1 MRPYHEY
8 LPDQAFLLPVSLA
21 EAIEPHDPVF
31 AVREVVGRLDLS
43 AIHHE
48 LQAERGRPPFHPQ
61 AMVGLLL
68 YGACKGIYS
77 SRQLQMA
84 CRHDLAFMYLMG
96 RAQPDFHTIAEFR
109 KRFRGQLRDLFRQV
123 LELCRKA
130 GLVRLGH
137 VSLDGTKVRANAS
150 KHKAM
155 SYERLLAKR
164 KTLEAE
170 IESWFQQAEQADAAE
185 DEEHGPGDDGFSLTE
200 EQFETLKRLAKVE
213 AAQALLEERAKERA
227 KREGFDP
234 ETAEVGAKAQA
245 NFTDPESRIMHT
257 PDGFQQA
264 YNAQIAVDAE
274 SQVIVAQE
282 VSQAPPDVQRL
293 VPMLEEIIALNG
305 QAPQE
310 LSADAG
316 YASETNFA
324 ALDQAGVHAVIAL
337 RRYHRDEPPDADPA
351 PARASNRWP
360 HRNAMRDRLY
370 TPEGKALYKLRK
382 QTVEPVFG
390 QIKAVRRFR
399 QFLCRGLEAVRTEWC
414 LVCTAHNL
422 LKLAQ
427 SGFLASYAA

>member
-31 AVREVVGRLDLS
+31 AVREVVSRLDLS
-43 AIHHE
+43 AIHRA
-48 LQAERGRPPFHPQ
+48 LRAERGRPPFHPQ

-77 SRQLQMA
+77 SRQLEMA
-84 CRHDLAFMYLMG
+84 CRHDLAFMYLMA
-96 RAQPDFHTIAEFR
+96 RAQPGFHTIAEFR
-109 KRFRGQLRDLFRQV
+109 KRFRSELKGFFRQV
-123 LELCRKA
+123 LELCRQA

-164 KTLEAE
+164 KSLEEE
-170 IESWFQQAEQADAAE
+170 IESWFKQAEQADAAE
-185 DEEHGPGDDGFSLTE
+185 DQEHGSDDDGFSLSE

-234 ETAEVGAKAQA
+234 ETAVVGPKAQA
-245 NFTDPESRIMHT
+245 NFTDPDSRIMHT

-264 YNAQIAVDAE
+264 YNAQVAVDAE
-274 SQVIVAQE
+274 SQVIVAEE

-293 VPMLEEIIALNG
+293 VPMLEQIIELNG
-305 QAPQE
+305 QAPGV
-310 LSADAG
+310 LTADAG
-316 YASETNFA
+316 YPSESNFA
-324 ALDQAGVHAVIAL
+324 ALAQAGVQAVIAL

-351 PARASNRWP
+351 PARSSHRWP

-370 TPEGKALYKLRK
+370 TPAGKALYKLRK

-390 QIKAVRRFR
+390 QIKAARRFR
-399 QFLCRGLEAVRTEWC
+399 QFLCRGLEAVRAEWS

-427 SGFLASYAA
+427 SGFLASFAA

>member
-1 MRPYHEY
+1 
-8 LPDQAFLLPVSLA
+8 
-21 EAIEPHDPVF
+21 
-31 AVREVVGRLDLS
+31 
-43 AIHHE
+43 
-48 LQAERGRPPFHPQ
+48 
-61 AMVGLLL
+61 
-68 YGACKGIYS
+68 
-77 SRQLQMA
+77 MA

-109 KRFRGQLRDLFRQV
+109 QRFRAELRSLFRQV

-155 SYERLLAKR
+155 SYERLLGKR
-164 KTLEAE
+164 QALEEE
-170 IESWFQQAEQADAAE
+170 IEGWFKQAEQADAAE
-185 DEEHGPGDDGFSLTE
+185 DKEHGSDDDGFSLTKD
-200 EQFETLKRLAKVE
+200 QFETLKRLAKVE
-213 AAQALLEERAKERA
+213 AAQALLEERARERA

-234 ETAEVGAKAQA
+234 ETAKVGAKAQT

-264 YNAQIAVDAE
+264 YNAQAAVDAE

-305 QAPQE
+305 RAPAE
-310 LSADAG
+310 LTADAG
-316 YASETNFA
+316 YSSETNFA
-324 ALDQAGVHAVIAL
+324 ALAQAGVHAVIAL

-351 PARASNRWP
+351 PVNASDRWP
-360 HRNAMRDRLY
+360 QRNTMRARLY

-390 QIKAVRRFR
+390 QIKAARRFR
-399 QFLCRGLEAVRTEWC
+399 QFLCRGLEAVRTEWS

-422 LKLAQ
+422 LKLVK
-427 SGFLASYAA
+427 SGLIVSFAA

>member
-21 EAIEPHDPVF
+21 EAIDPQDPVF
-31 AVREVVGRLDLS
+31 FVRKVVGSLDLS
-43 AIHHE
+43 PIHHA
-48 LQAERGRPPFHPQ
+48 LRSERGRPPFHPQ

-77 SRQLQMA
+77 SRQLQLA
-84 CRHDLAFMYLMG
+84 CRHDLAFMYLMA

-109 KRFRGQLRDLFRQV
+109 KRFREPLRDLFGQV
-123 LELCRKA
+123 LEMCRQA
-130 GLVRLGH
+130 GLVHLGH

-164 KTLEAE
+164 QTLEEE
-170 IESWFQQAEQADAAE
+170 IEGWFRRAEEADAAE
-185 DEEHGPGDDGFSLTE
+185 DEEHGADADGFSLPE
-200 EQFETLKRLAKVE
+200 DWRETLKRLAKVE
-213 AAQALLEERAKERA
+213 AAQALLEERARQRA
-227 KREGFDP
+227 EREGFDP
-234 ETAEVGAKAQA
+234 ETATVGPKAQV

-264 YNAQIAVDAE
+264 YNAQAAVDAE

-293 VPMLEEIIALNG
+293 VPMLEEIVALNG
-305 QAPQE
+305 RAPAE
-310 LSADAG
+310 LTADAG
-316 YASETNFA
+316 YSSETNFA
-324 ALDQAGVHAVIAL
+324 ALDRAGVHAVIAL

-351 PARASNRWP
+351 PARATDRWP
-360 HRNAMRDRLY
+360 HRNAMRARLY
-370 TPEGKALYKLRK
+370 TPAGKALYKLRK

-390 QIKAVRRFR
+390 QIKAARRFR
-399 QFLCRGLEAVRTEWC
+399 QFLCRGLEAVRAEWS

-427 SGFLASYAA
+427 AGFLAASAA